1 MLTHPILS
9 IAISLLL
16 GFLTGLGSGGG
27 SLLIVWL
34 TVICGVAPAQARLI
48 NLMFFLPCAAVA
60 TIKNLQKG
68 RIRVKAI
75 LLPIIF
81 GCACA
86 IAATFLGK
94 IINTEQLRKLFGVL
108 LLFTGLRELFYRERK
123 AR

>member
-1 MLTHPILS
+1 MLTHPVLS

-16 GFLTGLGSGGG
+16 GFLTGLGTGGG

-34 TVICGVAPAQARLI
+34 TVICGIGPAQARLI

-81 GCACA
+81 GCAFA